1 MKYLSAILVFILA
14 LLLQIWFAPGG
25 MRGDFVLAALVVFAF
40 LFDFWE
46 LVAFI
51 LLGIFLLGSS
61 PYPDVTAFMFVVV
74 PLAVYFARR
83 RFSLEPWLG
92 AAAGIAAG
100 VVVFYAVTAPV
111 SAFHAAAFLSLD
123 ILACILFGELV
134 LCGIEG

>member
-1 MKYLSAILVFILA
+1 
-14 LLLQIWFAPGG
+14 
-25 MRGDFVLAALVVFAF
+25 MRGDFVLATLVVFAF
-40 LFDFWE
+40 LFEFWE
-46 LVAFI
+46 LTAFI

-61 PYPDVTAFMFVVV
+61 PHPDATVLMFVVV

-100 VVVFYAVTAPV
+100 IAVFYAVTAPV
-111 SAFHAAAFLSLD
+111 PAFHAAAFLLLD

-134 LCGIEG
+134 LCGMEG